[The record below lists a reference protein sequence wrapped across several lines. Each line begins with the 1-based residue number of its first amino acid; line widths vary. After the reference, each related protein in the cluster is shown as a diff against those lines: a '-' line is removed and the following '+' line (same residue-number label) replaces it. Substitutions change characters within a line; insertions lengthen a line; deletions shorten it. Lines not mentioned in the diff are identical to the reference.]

1 MSLQAFQQLVTVS
14 VIAICASLRDVA
26 GVVSLFGATSVGS
39 VVSMAEATEWNHRR
53 GLYRRTGTKIQLC
66 MKAEKNKLIFSLS
79 FFLYINLLL
88 LQTKR
93 VYEN

>member
-53 GLYRRTGTKIQLC
+53 GLSKKDRH
-66 MKAEKNKLIFSLS
+66 KNST
-79 FFLYINLLL
+79 LY
-88 LQTKR
+88 
-93 VYEN
+93 ES